1 MLLVRFSCILFASHL
16 ISAVSAVAD
25 EDFLGCGGF
34 VQVDKRVGLDLSK
47 VEIRL

>member
-1 MLLVRFSCILFASHL
+1 MYSTKL
-16 ISAVSAVAD
+16 IFFLATYFFIQSSAD

-34 VQVDKRVGLDLSK
+34 VQVEKGVGLDLSK

>member
-1 MLLVRFSCILFASHL
+1 MYSKNLIFFLFCFFIHSF
-16 ISAVSAVAD
+16 AD

-34 VQVDKRVGLDLSK
+34 VQVDKEVGLDLSK

>member
-1 MLLVRFSCILFASHL
+1 MLAKFSIFFI
-16 ISAVSAVAD
+16 ISFCVIQSFAD

-34 VQVDKRVGLDLSK
+34 VQVDKGVGLDLSK

>member
-1 MLLVRFSCILFASHL
+1 MYSTKLAFFLTTCFFIQSF
-16 ISAVSAVAD
+16 AD

-34 VQVDKRVGLDLSK
+34 VQVEKGVGLDLSK